1 MPASFRFDP
10 LIKIRENLR
19 DQRRRELTQAEAD
32 ADFER
37 LRLAEAEKALEK
49 NLADWNAAA
58 DESSPSVET
67 LALLQRNRDRLRRIR
82 PEIADNTARLDKEVE
97 QRRTAFDEAV
107 RDVRVLDQLRERRRN
122 EESADEKKTEQK
134 ELDEMGRRKK

>member
-82 PEIADNTARLDKEVE
+82 TEIADNTARLDKEVE